1 MHAAAAA
8 KRLAGK
14 QRKQIAY
21 FLEEQWTEQQ
31 AESGVCGALIGCQGQ
46 DLYRAEKKHNPPEEI
61 LWNGSAAAVESGGVL
76 GESVNLTRRLVNEPA
91 NMIYPESFAEQ
102 ASQAAQACGFSI
114 EIWDQAKLE
123 QENDE
128 SKEDTKFPVDNH
140 GARLEGEKN
149 SKDTQKNE
157 DKRRKR

>member
-1 MHAAAAA
+1 MAFN
-8 KRLAGK
+8 
-14 QRKQIAY
+14 IAR
-21 FLEEQWTEQQ
+21 T
-31 AESGVCGALIGCQGQ
+31 
-46 DLYRAEKKHNPPEEI
+46 
-61 LWNGSAAAVESGGVL
+61 
-76 GESVNLTRRLVNEPA
+76 
-91 NMIYPESFAEQ
+91 
-102 ASQAAQACGFSI
+102 
-114 EIWDQAKLE
+114 KLE